1 MWHCS
6 SGDIQTVSCWLDPY
20 GSCTWH
26 SLGRGSR
33 HLGETWPIATH
44 SSCSLPDPERFRLR
58 LRVTRKH
65 CQPPAVVVGYA
76 SVPSLGFCIPG
87 GCGSRSHPQAC
98 PLLPGFL
105 ANPHLGKG
113 GAAAQIL
120 WRQQRSPYPRCLP
133 VHGKTWHGRFLPHP
147 EGGLTMAGLGA
158 SFTRSPQT

>member
-6 SGDIQTVSCWLDPY
+6 SGDIQIVSCWLDPY

-58 LRVTRKH
+58 LRVTGKH

-113 GAAAQIL
+113 GLRHRSSGDSSAAPTRGASL
-120 WRQQRSPYPRCLP
+120 SMARR
-133 VHGKTWHGRFLPHP
+133 G
-147 EGGLTMAGLGA
+147 MAGFCLTWRGV
-158 SFTRSPQT
+158 